1 VRVHRGGAEV
11 NALARTWAVA
21 RYASFAVL
29 AAVGGCADKTVDV
42 GDNVHTNPA
51 ARTDAG
57 PSYATTA
64 PDAGNEAGTAS
75 PWRIVDQETPL
86 VGFTVAAGRL
96 YWVASTT
103 GAYADLTPV
112 EYVRSCDV
120 DDCRH
125 TVRSTTLSFDGNLPF
140 ANSFPNRVDVVAND
154 AFLFW
159 PALPE
164 GQGIASAAR
173 NDLTSVTYHPVRST
187 DAPTSITAD
196 DTTLVFIADGVVG
209 SCAIDD
215 CESSLKGL
223 DVTSARDAGIVDV
236 PRDVVLDGPYLYV
249 STDGGIVR
257 ANKDGTGAQVIV
269 KDQPFLDAIAV
280 HGDSVYWTE
289 HVSFGRVQSCPLTG
303 CNGVPRVV
311 AGGLPQPTYVT
322 VDDQYVYLTYPG
334 VTDTAPPDPQFAER
348 LLRCPISGCDTPEVL
363 LENEPIDGP
372 VVTDDKYIYY
382 SARDCASAGSSGI
395 GRCDYIAAIP
405 K

>member
-1 VRVHRGGAEV
+1 V
-11 NALARTWAVA
+11 NALSRTGAVA
-21 RYASFAVL
+21 RYASFAVVTAL
-29 AAVGGCADKTVDV
+29 GGCADKTVDV
-42 GDNVHTNPA
+42 GDNVHKSA
-51 ARTDAG
+51 AAGTDAG
-57 PSYATTA
+57 PTYATAA
-64 PDAGNEAGTAS
+64 PDAGNEAGRAI
-75 PWRIVDQETPL
+75 PWRIVDQEATL

-96 YWVASTT
+96 YWVSVTSLANP
-103 GAYADLTPV
+103 DVTPT
-112 EYVRSCDV
+112 EYLKSCDV

-125 TVRSTTLSFDGNLPF
+125 SVRSATLSFDKNLPLTISS
-140 ANSFPNRVDVVAND
+140 ASRVDVVAND
-154 AFLFW
+154 ASLFW

-164 GQGIASAAR
+164 GQGVASAAR
-173 NDLTSVTYHPVRST
+173 NDLASVTYHPARST
-187 DAPTSITAD
+187 AAPTSITAD

-209 SCAIDD
+209 GCVIDN

-257 ANKDGTGAQVIV
+257 AQKDGTGAQVIV
-269 KDQPFLDAIAV
+269 KDQPFLDAIAL

-311 AGGLPQPTYVT
+311 AAGLPQPTYVT
-322 VDDQYVYLTYPG
+322 ADDQYVYLTYPG
-334 VTDTAPPDPQFAER
+334 VTWGTPPDPQFAER
-348 LLRCPISGCDTPEVL
+348 LLRCPIGGCDTPEVL

-382 SARDCASAGSSGI
+382 SARACASASSLSNAT
-395 GRCDYIAAIP
+395 CEYIAAIP